1 MDLTG
6 MIQNP
11 VEDQSSEQNLSKEE
25 YAALKKQ
32 EREETW
38 MQIDGQA
45 QSVFKDGASLQ
56 KFLDFMAGQ
65 YNMPKVPNLLLLYSQ
80 NPEVKLVKS
89 FDEWKHDRRS
99 LRTGVHGYTYI
110 IDTKYEKE
118 GEMRSGYAISKGYD
132 ITQTKGRPLEER
144 PQRDIHTLLEAV
156 LKNQNIRLQ
165 IADNLPDKIQAQY
178 IPNQRTI
185 YIRNGMSEIT
195 TFHAINRELAC
206 AALDQHDGNY
216 ARNRVNA
223 QAFCA
228 TYILGKRYG
237 VDVSGFD
244 LEKVAGIQEHGQKDP
259 QELRLFLNDV
269 RTAAYGIRGHIE
281 RNLRE
286 PEQQFVTED
295 TFTVGESEK
304 KSPDKGKKSKNEP
317 ER

>member
-11 VEDQSSEQNLSKEE
+11 VEDQNSEQKLSKEE

-56 KFLDFMAGQ
+56 KFLDFMTGQ

-110 IDTKYEKE
+110 IDTKYEKD
-118 GEMRSGYAISKGYD
+118 GEMLSGYAISKGYD